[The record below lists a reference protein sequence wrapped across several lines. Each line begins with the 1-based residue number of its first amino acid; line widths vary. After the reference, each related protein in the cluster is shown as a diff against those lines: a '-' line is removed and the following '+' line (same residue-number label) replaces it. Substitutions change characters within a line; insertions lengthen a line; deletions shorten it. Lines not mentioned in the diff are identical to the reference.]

1 MEVVQLPGSQGFWQ
15 HQVLRGIGSQGSR
28 EYNALE
34 GYGNQFWPRCSSI
47 LAWRSTLPLTEGP
60 GRPQSIGWQRV
71 GHDQVTVCT
80 STQAFLPAAALP
92 QLELSVKVVQQLGLQ
107 GPWKCQVCRDMDC
120 LSAGVM
126 ALSESFFRGS
136 CSWQSE
142 GFFGQSFS
150 IAPPIQALRGLPCLG
165 SFSVVW
171 HIRHIDGPPGWVLLC
186 RSVHY
191 AL

>member
-34 GYGNQFWPRCSSI
+34 GYGNQFWPICSSI

-107 GPWKCQVCRDMDC
+107 GAWWRQVCRDTDFLHC
-120 LSAGVM
+120 RSYGPIRV
-126 ALSESFFRGS
+126 FFPAF
-136 CSWQSE
+136 CSW
-142 GFFGQSFS
+142 
-150 IAPPIQALRGLPCLG
+150 
-165 SFSVVW
+165 
-171 HIRHIDGPPGWVLLC
+171 
-186 RSVHY
+186 
-191 AL
+191 